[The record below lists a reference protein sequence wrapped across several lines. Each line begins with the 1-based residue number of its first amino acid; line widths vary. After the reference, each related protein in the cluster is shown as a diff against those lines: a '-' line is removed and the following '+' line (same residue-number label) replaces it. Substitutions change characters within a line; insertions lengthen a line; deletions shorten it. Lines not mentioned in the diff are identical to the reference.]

1 MPIDFVPIFWFFWY
15 FICVVKVSVLATQ
28 KHNSESLCV
37 YQNNTLRGK
46 LVSVEKVNK
55 IKEKASIWVRG
66 QSTEKLESIKKK
78 TGKIMGN
85 NFEEIS
91 QIEWT
96 LSAIDNELSRRMH
109 EEVLKAREE
118 ILAIFQTN
126 APEKE
131 DVNPQRADRNV
142 SEKSKPE

>member
-1 MPIDFVPIFWFFWY
+1 
-15 FICVVKVSVLATQ
+15 VKVSVLATQ